1 MFFIP
6 MVTTELFGPLE
17 IPNFPFLRIYIVIP
31 QAVRSICAVPGPMLD
46 AQDTVVTKTDG
57 FPASGQ

>member
-6 MVTTELFGPLE
+6 MVTTELFGPLG
-17 IPNFPFLRIYIVIP
+17 IPSFPFLRIHIVIA
-31 QAVRSICAVPGPMLD
+31 QAVRSICAVPGRMLH